1 MNTGGK
7 NMELKCDEDGC
18 GGKLELDNA
27 RGEAVCGDCGVVFEN
42 MLTDADTN
50 SGSSLGE
57 NRHNEA
63 VNSGADAPGAK
74 HGTRM
79 NVWGD
84 QVDAHGNRLDKATI
98 RKFRDLARKD
108 RATQRDT
115 DPMYTS
121 LMATIQEMFGAD
133 MARAVELLARA
144 TGRKLKPWQEARRRT
159 LGSNEK
165 RMLKCPK
172 TAICRA
178 GGKEHPELRGATEK
192 DNLQIMALAIASI
205 ASKWFHTITI
215 NEKMLMES
223 YGITQKQFVNAK
235 KIIRQH
241 YMARI
246 RMKWAPQ
253 PKQLHAAAAR
263 EDEMDKA
270 AHNLEDALASRLAEA
285 DLGPIMD
292 AFFEAM
298 SDIGEPSV
306 DATTSN
312 VPIPMVAGCVMYK
325 VLQSVNKGHGNLN
338 TVAKAVNCS
347 GAGLKSRLANME
359 EQYNSGKF
367 PGAETLFGSSIDEAK
382 ESSGKAESEEES
394 EE

>member
-1 MNTGGK
+1 
-7 NMELKCDEDGC
+7 MELKCDEDGC

-42 MLTDADTN
+42 MLADADTN
-50 SGSSLGE
+50 SGTSLGE

-63 VNSGADAPGAK
+63 ANASAVTKGAK
-74 HGTRM
+74 HGAIM
-79 NVWGD
+79 NVKGD
-84 QVDAHGNRLDKATI
+84 RVDAYGNKLDSATF
-98 RKFRDLARKD
+98 RKYRDLARKD
-108 RATQRDT
+108 RSTQRDT
-115 DPMYTS
+115 DPMYAS
-121 LMATIQEMFGAD
+121 LMATIQEMFGPN

-159 LGSNEK
+159 LSSNEK

-178 GGKEHPELRGATEK
+178 GGKEHPELRGATEQ

-205 ASKWFHTITI
+205 ASKWFRTITI
-215 NEKMLMES
+215 NEKMLMET

-253 PKQLHAAAAR
+253 PNQLHAAASR

-270 AHNLEDALASRLAEA
+270 AHNLEDALASRLGEA
-285 DLGPIMD
+285 QLGPTMD
-292 AFFEAM
+292 AFFKAM

-306 DATTSN
+306 DAPTSN

-325 VLQSVNKGHGNLN
+325 VLQSMNKGQGNLN

-359 EQYNSGKF
+359 EQYDAGKF
-367 PGAETLFGSSIDEAK
+367 PQAEPLFGSSIEEAK
-382 ESSGKAESEEES
+382 ESPGKAESEEES